1 LTLVQAS
8 IVPNNVPCL
17 RAPILYVQIPS
28 RISQLSTA
36 EHLDRSGII
45 EYLGHQAYLSFEMA
59 TETMTSPN
67 LLQSPYRLPPIPK
80 SASGN
85 DLVSG
90 IVDKFNS
97 LTVVDK
103 DEQRDYYEK
112 QILKLRSALDRA
124 QVAREE
130 AETEARKLREKLLDL
145 QDERQKEKTAL
156 RERAQEFEVSRSIL
170 IRNTMSWILTT
181 LRKSTKR
188 PRTASRCSAPN
199 MPKKRTRPRKNI
211 WRTTSGSGERL
222 LWHKRRRNGS
232 DKYG

>member
-1 LTLVQAS
+1 
-8 IVPNNVPCL
+8 
-17 RAPILYVQIPS
+17 
-28 RISQLSTA
+28 
-36 EHLDRSGII
+36 
-45 EYLGHQAYLSFEMA
+45 MA

-67 LLQSPYRLPPIPK
+67 LTQSPYRLPPIPK

-156 RERAQEFEVSRSIL
+156 RERAQEFEVSRSIGFM
-170 IRNTMSWILTT
+170 NTVI
-181 LRKSTKR
+181 
-188 PRTASRCSAPN
+188 
-199 MPKKRTRPRKNI
+199 
-211 WRTTSGSGERL
+211 
-222 LWHKRRRNGS
+222 
-232 DKYG
+232 

>member
-1 LTLVQAS
+1 
-8 IVPNNVPCL
+8 
-17 RAPILYVQIPS
+17 
-28 RISQLSTA
+28 
-36 EHLDRSGII
+36 
-45 EYLGHQAYLSFEMA
+45 MA

-67 LLQSPYRLPPIPK
+67 LVQSPYRLPPIPK

-85 DLVSG
+85 DLVGG

-103 DEQRDYYEK
+103 DEQRDYHEK

-156 RERAQEFEVSRSIL
+156 RERAQEFEVSRSIDFM
-170 IRNTMSWILTT
+170 NTVI
-181 LRKSTKR
+181 
-188 PRTASRCSAPN
+188 
-199 MPKKRTRPRKNI
+199 
-211 WRTTSGSGERL
+211 
-222 LWHKRRRNGS
+222 
-232 DKYG
+232 